1 MLPHERSLVEKWKN
15 EPFAVVGVNTDPPE
29 TLSKLVKDG
38 TVTWRNFR
46 DEKVGGEISG
56 KWEIVGWPTVYV
68 LDHKGVIRH
77 VDLRG
82 RDLDLALGKL
92 IKEAKEEAGGGKLE
106 RESKSNK
113 Q

>member
-68 LDHKGVIRH
+68 LDHKGIIRH
-77 VDLRG
+77 VG
-82 RDLDLALGKL
+82 QTKEYLDKTLAKL
-92 IKEAKEEAGGGKLE
+92 IKEAKED
-106 RESKSNK
+106 
-113 Q
+113 

>member
-1 MLPHERSLVEKWKN
+1 
-15 EPFAVVGVNTDPPE
+15 VVGVNTDPPE
-29 TLSKLVKDG
+29 TLSKLVQDG

-56 KWEIVGWPTVYV
+56 NWEIAGWPTVYV
-68 LDHKGVIRH
+68 LDHIGVIRH

-82 RDLDLALGKL
+82 KDLDQALAKL
-92 IKEAKEEAGGGKLE
+92 IKKANEEAGEG
-106 RESKSNK
+106 